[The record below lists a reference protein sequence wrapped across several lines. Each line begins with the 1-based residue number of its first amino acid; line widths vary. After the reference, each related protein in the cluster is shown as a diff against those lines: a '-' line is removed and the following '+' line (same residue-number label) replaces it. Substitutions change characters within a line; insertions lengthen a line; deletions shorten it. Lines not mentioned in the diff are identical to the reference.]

1 MQRNKTYKLTKRNLI
16 GPGLVFV
23 VLLWCNA
30 GFVLWN
36 AARKISYEYVRSHR
50 SEIKFRDTIIV
61 ATESLKGSAELVW
74 MKHDE
79 IRYQNQMFDI
89 KQQFELD
96 GGQTMLVGH
105 YDKWEN
111 KLFKSLE
118 NLLDTGSHKTPQKN
132 RQTVLWL
139 CEAVMPQPLVTYRS
153 FFVEPLVFNFPGG
166 KDFYSLYQ
174 PDIPSPPPD
183 AHIA

>member
-1 MQRNKTYKLTKRNLI
+1 
-16 GPGLVFV
+16 
-23 VLLWCNA
+23 
-30 GFVLWN
+30 
-36 AARKISYEYVRSHR
+36 
-50 SEIKFRDTIIV
+50 
-61 ATESLKGSAELVW
+61 

-79 IRYQNQMFDI
+79 IRYRNQMFDI
-89 KQQFELD
+89 KKQFELD
-96 GGQTMLVGH
+96 RGQTMLVGH

-118 NLLDTGSHKTPQKN
+118 NLLGTGSHKTPQKD

-139 CEAVMPQPLVTYRS
+139 CEAVIPPPLITNRFFFSEPQR
-153 FFVEPLVFNFPGG
+153 FNTPGV
-166 KDFYSLYQ
+166 KDFYSSYR